1 MEIDII
7 QNKIYELRGRRVMLD
22 FDLAALYQVET
33 KNLNL
38 SVRRNS
44 KRFPD
49 DFMFQLSEN
58 EWESLRLQIATSNRG
73 GRRYLPY
80 AFTEQGVAML
90 SGLLNSD
97 IAIEVNINIMRAFV
111 AMRAYITSNAAIS
124 AELSGIRTKLE
135 LLERNDELLA
145 RTDEE
150 NLRVFN
156 DMSEDLRKDIDNLYL
171 AIAEL
176 SVKPPKVEKPRTPIG
191 FRTSATEEK

>member
-7 QNKIYELRGRRVMLD
+7 QNKIYEVRGRRVMLD
-22 FDLAALYQVET
+22 FDLAALYRVET

-38 SVRRNS
+38 SVKRNS

-49 DFMFQLSEN
+49 DFMFQLSER
-58 EWESLRLQIATSNRG
+58 EWDGLRLQFATSNRG
-73 GRRYLPY
+73 GRRYMPY

-111 AMRAYITSNAAIS
+111 AMRAYITSNATIT

-145 RTDEE
+145 LNDEE
-150 NLRVFN
+150 NLRAFN

-176 SVKPPKVEKPRTPIG
+176 SVKPPQIEKPRNPIG
-191 FRTSATEEK
+191 YRTSSNNQ